1 MQPEV
6 SEPRATRQA
15 LEAQWRLRLEQT
27 LRNYRA
33 ATKEYRRLLRQQF
46 DGRPPDP
53 ASDLAIARRAE
64 SDALMEYSRGLRIFT
79 DLTVHGK
86 LPDPVSQPAVAASAR
101 ISVIDDD
108 ESIRDS
114 TRTLL
119 RSAGYLVATFPSAER
134 FLESSAPEETDCA
147 IVDLWMPG
155 IDGLELQRRLAASHP
170 AIPVIFLTAHDD
182 SRNRRSAMDAG
193 AIDFLSKPFDTNA
206 LVTAVKTAL
215 TRRAVGDA

>member
-1 MQPEV
+1 MQPEA
-6 SEPRATRQA
+6 SDPRATRQA
-15 LEAQWRLRLEQT
+15 LEAQWRLRLEVT

-53 ASDLAIARRAE
+53 TSDLAIARRAE
-64 SDALMEYSRGLRIFT
+64 SDALMEYSRVLRIFT

-86 LPDPVSQPAVAASAR
+86 LPDQVSHPAGATSAR

-119 RSAGYLVATFPSAER
+119 RSAGFLVATFPSAER
-134 FLESSAPEETDCA
+134 FLESSAPDETDCA

-182 SRNRRSAMDAG
+182 SRNRRCAMDAG

-206 LVTAVKTAL
+206 LVAAVKTAL
-215 TRRAVGDA
+215 TRRAVGGA